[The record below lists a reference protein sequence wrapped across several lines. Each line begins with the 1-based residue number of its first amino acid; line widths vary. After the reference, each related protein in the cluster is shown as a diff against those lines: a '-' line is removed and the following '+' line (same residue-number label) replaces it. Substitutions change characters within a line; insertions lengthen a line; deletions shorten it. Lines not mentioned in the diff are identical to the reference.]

1 MPDAMKQSDLA
12 TIVQRAVIP
21 GQQNPLGY
29 QQLTAT
35 GSAQTLTV
43 PQGAVF
49 ALIAAEGSLWRWRD
63 DGTAP
68 TTSIGYPLFAG
79 AECQYNGNLAALKL
93 IAASGAILDVSYYG

>member
-1 MPDAMKQSDLA
+1 MPDALKQSDLA

-35 GSAQTLTV
+35 GSAQTLS
-43 PQGAVF
+43 PPAGAVF
-49 ALIAAEGSLWRWRD
+49 ALMSAEVAQWRWRD

-68 TTSIGYPLFAG
+68 TTSVGYPLPVG

-93 IAASGAILDVSYYG
+93 IAASGALLDVSYYG